1 MMSALLQKPL
11 AVLLFGAVM
20 LMEPSCLRDSYQVK
34 LAGTVTLESQW
45 VEFRPKLALR
55 ADKTFA
61 WVLLDLAAPLQD
73 DAYGEGKGP
82 LKGKGILMPDGEVI
96 NPDVEV
102 IDQYGNTFQLVYSG
116 AKGGPIYGCPYP
128 NKLPPDREYKSV
140 RIRSPRPIK
149 CKAIYWYCESSK
161 DWK

>member
-1 MMSALLQKPL
+1 MSTFLQKPFV
-11 AVLLFGAVM
+11 VLFCGAVM
-20 LMEPSCLRDSYQVK
+20 LIEPSCLRESYQVK
-34 LAGTVTLESQW
+34 LSGAVKLGDQW
-45 VEFRPKLALR
+45 VEFRPKSPLK

-61 WVLLDLAAPLQD
+61 WVLLDLTAPLTD
-73 DAYGEGKGP
+73 DTYGEGKGP
-82 LKGKGILMPDGEVI
+82 HKGKGILMPGGEVI

-102 IDQYGNTFQLVYSG
+102 VDQYGNTFELVYGG
-116 AKGGPIYGCPYP
+116 AKGGPIYGYPYP

-149 CKAIYWYCESSK
+149 CKAIYWYVESSK